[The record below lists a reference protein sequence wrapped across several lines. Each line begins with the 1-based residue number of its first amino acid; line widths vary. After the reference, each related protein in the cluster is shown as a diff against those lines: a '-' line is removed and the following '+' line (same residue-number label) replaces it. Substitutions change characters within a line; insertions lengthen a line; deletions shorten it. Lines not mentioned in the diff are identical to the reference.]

1 MAKLNQE
8 ILPLLIGLKDK
19 GITKIEIAFSGSGD
33 SGDVDDL
40 QFYAGAEYI
49 SHYQHEDKPQV
60 KDYISVEQ
68 YNKLRDA
75 SYELIDECI
84 EGADWYNNDGGYGR
98 IDINLESMTADV
110 EYSQR
115 TTHDYSWED
124 VSIFDI

>member
-1 MAKLNQE
+1 MLA
-8 ILPLLIGLKDK
+8 LLVSLKDK
-19 GITKIEIAFSGSGD
+19 GITKIEITFSGSGD

-40 QFYAGAEYI
+40 EFYTGTEYI
-49 SHYQHEDKPQV
+49 SKYPDGNKPKMQ
-60 KDYISVEQ
+60 DYISDEQ
-68 YNKLRDA
+68 YSKLRDEC
-75 SYELIDECI
+75 YELIDDCI